1 MTRKKRYFSSSMLLN
16 ILKTVLALLL
26 VWFMFTH
33 TDLQQL
39 FALSKRISLPW
50 MVLGI
55 FLYIILTL
63 FKAMQYYFLIDHR
76 VNYLQVLNIV
86 VVQNAISNF
95 IATGA
100 GVASYLTLFS
110 VEKGVKFSR
119 ATLAFVLTKVG
130 DLISIWIFML
140 MTGLLIWSHV
150 QALHGLIILLL
161 TLLGVAIVLF
171 FVAVILREKYIT
183 LLAWCMKHLKLFRI
197 PFVIRIS
204 NLLTT
209 LIQQDVSFIFRL
221 IWKSVLF
228 SFVYMTISMIYVYA
242 SLRTFSF
249 EIGILP
255 VVFANS
261 LMQLVSYL
269 PIQVFG
275 GLGVNE
281 TTSLY
286 LFGFFHV
293 SEVELAAVLI
303 VSRVLFYLE
312 NLIVLLYLPMY
323 TLLFSRS
330 SDSI

>member
-1 MTRKKRYFSSSMLLN
+1 MLLN

-26 VWFMFTH
+26 AWFVFTH

-50 MVLGI
+50 MMLSI
-55 FLYIILTL
+55 FLFIMLII

-86 VVQNAISNF
+86 VVQNAVSNF

-100 GVASYLTLFS
+100 GVASYLTLFR

-119 ATLAFVLTKVG
+119 ATIAFVLTKVG
-130 DLISIWIFML
+130 DFISIWIFML
-140 MTGLLIWSHV
+140 VTGLLIWSQV
-150 QALHGLIILLL
+150 QALHGLIILPL
-161 TLLGVAIVLF
+161 TLLGVVITLF
-171 FVAVILREKYIT
+171 FVAVMLREKYVT
-183 LLAWCMKHLKLFRI
+183 LLAWFMEHLKLS
-197 PFVIRIS
+197 RIS
-204 NLLTT
+204 FVTRINNLLTT
-209 LIQQDVSFIFRL
+209 LIQQDVSFVFRL
-221 IWKSVLF
+221 VWKSALF

-286 LFGFFHV
+286 LYGFFHI
-293 SEVELAAVLI
+293 SEVELATVLI
-303 VSRVLFYLE
+303 ASRVLFYLE

>member
-1 MTRKKRYFSSSMLLN
+1 
-16 ILKTVLALLL
+16 
-26 VWFMFTH
+26 
-33 TDLQQL
+33 
-39 FALSKRISLPW
+39 
-50 MVLGI
+50 
-55 FLYIILTL
+55 
-63 FKAMQYYFLIDHR
+63 
-76 VNYLQVLNIV
+76 
-86 VVQNAISNF
+86 
-95 IATGA
+95 
-100 GVASYLTLFS
+100 
-110 VEKGVKFSR
+110 
-119 ATLAFVLTKVG
+119 
-130 DLISIWIFML
+130 ML

-303 VSRVLFYLE
+303 ASRVLFYLE